1 MKKAIKTIS
10 LLCVLIITIM
20 MLGGCGTEPGVS
32 KTQTDFTI
40 VDEQGTV
47 TKFLTADNSEVVK
60 MKDVVGGF
68 VKALNNR
75 SYKTINGSEEY
86 GYYTQG
92 IIDIANK
99 QGDIAATIKL
109 YKDNQLEKSY
119 VGLDGLK
126 MTFNSDFTN
135 CDVTVVGKLKVTNA
149 TGEYISSLKIGKN
162 VVFGYDYTL
171 KLLKQNDVW
180 KIYSVTAEN
189 PHEIK

>member
-10 LLCVLIITIM
+10 LLCVLIFTIM
-20 MLGGCGTEPGVS
+20 TLGGCGTEPGVS
-32 KTQTDFTI
+32 KTHTDFSI
-40 VDEQGTV
+40 VDEQG
-47 TKFLTADNSEVVK
+47 KFVKYLTADNSEVVK
-60 MKDVVGGF
+60 LKDVVEGF

-92 IIDIANK
+92 IIEIANK
-99 QGDIAATIKL
+99 QGDIAATIKV

-126 MTFNSDFTN
+126 MAFNKDFTK
-135 CDVTVVGKLKVTNA
+135 CDVTVVGKLKITNA
-149 TGEYISSLKIGKN
+149 SDAYLSSLKIGKD

-180 KIYSVTAEN
+180 KIYSVTAAN

>member
-1 MKKAIKTIS
+1 
-10 LLCVLIITIM
+10 M

-32 KTQTDFTI
+32 KNQTDFTV

-47 TKFLTADNSEVVK
+47 TKFLTVDNSEVVK
-60 MKDVVGGF
+60 MKETVEGF

-99 QGDIAATIKL
+99 QGDIAATIKV
-109 YKDNQLEKSY
+109 YKDNQLENSY

-126 MTFNSDFTN
+126 MAFNKDFTK
-135 CDVTVVGKLKVTNA
+135 CDITVVGKLKVTSA
-149 TGEYISSLKIGKN
+149 SAAHLSSLKIGKD
-162 VVFGYDYTL
+162 VVFGYDYTF
-171 KLLKQNDVW
+171 KWLKQNDVW
-180 KIYSVTAEN
+180 KIHSVTAAN